1 MSNVA
6 AILIGFLPDPRINK
20 RIELEKNLMELHLI
34 CWDRGSEMQMVP
46 SGKGYTVHQIKID
59 ACGDPL
65 KRLFPYKK
73 FTKEAMKS
81 LIQIKPELIDVQGL
95 DMLEIAYK
103 YKMQYNKD
111 VRIIYE
117 VADLHRL
124 IVDKQRNPVRLLAQ
138 RYLRFS
144 DRHCCKK
151 IDLLMVS
158 SPKYVE
164 TYFGDFVPPEKTMY
178 FPNVP
183 NLSDLADYRK
193 KRRGEPFEVGFIG
206 DIRYPEQMKLLIAA
220 AKACKIKLM
229 FAGFEQGG
237 NEIETLCKEYSDGEW
252 IGRFDFKTQAA
263 KLYEKCDVIYSVYDA
278 DMENVKVALPNKLY
292 EAVYCEVPII
302 VARNTYL
309 AEVVNEWGVGVA
321 VDHKSPNEL
330 IEVLKKMQTDEA
342 YYNQF
347 VVNCRKHKDEV
358 DLEKYNE
365 QLKIK
370 LAGMGVEMSLA

>member
-6 AILIGFLPDPRINK
+6 AILIGFLPNPRIKK
-20 RIELEKNLMELHLI
+20 RIELEKSLWNLHLI
-34 CWDRGSEMQMVP
+34 CWNRGTEMQAEP
-46 SGKGYTVHQIKID
+46 SEDGFTLHQIKIK
-59 ACGDPL
+59 AGSDPI
-65 KRLFPYKK
+65 KRLIPYKR
-73 FTKEAMKS
+73 FAKEATK
-81 LIQIKPELIDVQGL
+81 LLVQVAPDLVHVQGL

-103 YKMQYNKD
+103 YKMHYNKK
-111 VRIIYE
+111 VRILYE

-124 IVDKQRNPVRLLAQ
+124 IIDKQRNPVRLLAQ
-138 RYLRFS
+138 KYLRFL
-144 DRHCCKK
+144 DRYCCKE
-151 IDLLMVS
+151 IDLLIVTS
-158 SPKYVE
+158 ERYVKRYFGEFISPK
-164 TYFGDFVPPEKTMY
+164 KTMY

-183 NLSDLADYRK
+183 NLAVFVDYHK
-193 KRRGEPFEVGFIG
+193 KENREPFEVGFIG

-237 NEIETLCKEYSDGEW
+237 NEIETLCREYSDGEW